1 MRLAIAAAKKSK
13 AMGGTPIGAILIHEP
28 TGKLVSAG
36 ESVVGVVKDPTA
48 HAEINCIR
56 SASHQLKTDNLFDYT
71 LYSTLEP
78 CHMCLSAAAWAR
90 IPRIYFGAYRKD
102 VNPDLFDIK
111 TLTSDE
117 MEAPNMNLRENI
129 TMRVQ
134 GGVLETDCASLLK
147 DYHDAVKNT

>member
-1 MRLAIAAAKKSK
+1 MRLAISAAQKSK
-13 AMGGTPIGAILIHEP
+13 TVGGAPIGAILIHES
-28 TGKLVSAG
+28 TGKLISAG
-36 ESVVGVVKDPTA
+36 ESIVGVIKDPTA

-117 MEAPNMNLRENI
+117 MEAPNMNLREKI
-129 TMRVQ
+129 TMRVK
-134 GGVLETDCASLLK
+134 GGILEEACASILK
-147 DYHDAVKNT
+147 DYQDTVKNT